1 MVPEFGSSVN
11 TIYPKR
17 FPKKTL
23 DIEQMFRY
31 NVGAS
36 DMKGVPILM
45 IEEPNL
51 SVRQQRIL
59 DVIRDFDSRFG
70 YPPSIR
76 QIGEATG
83 ISSTSVVSYNL
94 DILTRK
100 GYITRDREVSR
111 GLRLVGESRW
121 DKTDGRPTPRRDA
134 TAMVPMVGFI
144 RAGDTLILPDSG
156 FAQAETEYITVPSD
170 MLKNTDKVF
179 ALQVRGT
186 SMIDALVDDGDVVL
200 IRQQSTAENKDMVAA
215 WLKEEKMLTLKYFYR
230 EKAGEVVRLQP
241 ANPLL
246 EAIYSPADNVDIQ
259 GKVVGV
265 IRRMD

>member
-1 MVPEFGSSVN
+1 MTEEA
-11 TIYPKR
+11 
-17 FPKKTL
+17 TL
-23 DIEQMFRY
+23 
-31 NVGAS
+31 S
-36 DMKGVPILM
+36 K
-45 IEEPNL
+45 
-51 SVRQQRIL
+51 RQQKIL
-59 DVIRDFDSRFG
+59 DVIREFDGKFG

-100 GYITRDREVSR
+100 GYMTRDREVSR
-111 GLRLVGESRW
+111 GLRLVGEPQQ
-121 DKTDGRPTPRRDA
+121 DKPDVRALPRPDA
-134 TAMVPMVGFI
+134 TVMVPLVGFV

-156 FAQAETEYITVPSD
+156 FAQAETEYIAIPTSMV
-170 MLKNTDKVF
+170 KNTDKVY

-200 IRQQSTAENKDMVAA
+200 IRQQTTAESKDMVAA
-215 WLKEEKMLTLKYFYR
+215 WLREEKMLTLKYFFR
-230 EKAGEVVRLQP
+230 EKGGAMVRLQP

-246 EAIYSPADNVDIQ
+246 DPIYSQADNVEIQ

-265 IRRMD
+265 IRRLD